1 MPSSV
6 SSNSQKLAKAA
17 ETTPRGPL
25 STALTWL
32 CRIIVG
38 GAFAL
43 GGWSKSIDPY
53 GTMYKM
59 LEYLNAWGFHSMPH
73 EPVVMAAVALG
84 ALELTIGV
92 CVLTGI
98 LRHSSAVAASAVM
111 LFMMPLSGYIAIA
124 EPVADC
130 SCFGDVLVVGNT
142 TTFLKNV
149 LIGACCAF
157 LLVRNNCCQ
166 GLFARPLQWI
176 VVLATVLY
184 ALVLAAIGY
193 NAQPT
198 ADFRPY
204 PLGTVM
210 ALDAQGDDDDA
221 YLPAFDEDG
230 EEVDVFRADG
240 TQLVFVVPDP
250 GEHFLTRSRFT
261 NELAEYAARYG
272 THTAA
277 LVGTSAKGLK
287 EWKLLA
293 APAFE
298 AYSADD
304 TDLKSLV
311 RGDIAAVYLRDGAI
325 VWKRN
330 LASVDA
336 DLVDAATPGEN
347 ALETI
352 SRPDDGSLT
361 LLLAGIY
368 LGLLLLLAIATLTVR
383 LTRR

>member
-25 STALTWL
+25 STTVTWL
-32 CRIIVG
+32 CRIVVG
-38 GAFAL
+38 CAFAL
-43 GGWSKSIDPY
+43 GGWAKSIDPY
-53 GTMYKM
+53 GTLYKM
-59 LEYLNAWGFHSMPH
+59 LEYLNAWGLHSMPH
-73 EPVVMAAVALG
+73 EPVVMGAVALG

-92 CVLTGI
+92 CVLSGI
-98 LRHSSAVAASAVM
+98 LRHSSAIAASAVM

-130 SCFGDVLVVGNT
+130 GCFGDVLVIGNT
-142 TTFLKNV
+142 ATFLKNV
-149 LIGACCAF
+149 VIGMCCVW
-157 LLVRNNCCQ
+157 LLTRNNCCR
-166 GLFARPLQWI
+166 GIFARPLQWI

-184 ALVLAAIGY
+184 SLVLAAIGY

-198 ADFRPY
+198 TDFRPY

-210 ALDAQGDDDDA
+210 APDAQDDDDDA
-221 YLPAFDEDG
+221 YLPAFDEEG
-230 EEVDVFRADG
+230 EEADVFLADG

-261 NELAEYAARYG
+261 NELAEYAAQYG

-293 APAFE
+293 APVFD

-330 LASVDA
+330 LASVSA
-336 DLVDAATPGEN
+336 DLVESATPGRN
-347 ALETI
+347 ALESI
-352 SRPDDGSLT
+352 SRPDDGNLAT
-361 LLLAGIY
+361 LLAGIY
-368 LGLLLLLAIATLTVR
+368 LGILLVLAAATLTAR